1 MLLYLVLQNKT
12 KANCTTILLNIFRI
26 NKKNLYII
34 SVKSKIFD
42 GIFIIGVKNLLR
54 WSCYIIEFRSS
65 WFSQRA
71 KKIQVIIKNN
81 QIIREKDNKRLRK
94 IWIDNKR
101 ETKQLISSFSS
112 RPSRAAAIAA
122 LQPPHHHHHHQEK
135 RLIIYLNDDEFWSWV
150 G

>member
-1 MLLYLVLQNKT
+1 MKE
-12 KANCTTILLNIFRI
+12 
-26 NKKNLYII
+26 
-34 SVKSKIFD
+34 IFD
-42 GIFIIGVKNLLR
+42 GIFIIGVR

-71 KKIQVIIKNN
+71 KKIQKKIQVIIKNN

-122 LQPPHHHHHHQEK
+122 TSSSSSSRKKAYNLFEWWWILIVSRIICRVMDWAEIEREWEK
-135 RLIIYLNDDEFWSWV
+135 IDLRLIGEKLN
-150 G
+150 